1 MIYLLLAILSSALI
15 SILMRLS
22 GAHIRNNLSLLAV
35 NYVLCAL
42 FAALE
47 AAPGLLP
54 QGSGSGVAIGLG
66 VMTGIFYLASFIL
79 FQWNVSIN
87 GVVFSA
93 TFMKLGV
100 LVPTALSVFLF
111 HELPSVLQVLGF
123 IGALAAI
130 VLIQSDGGEAKAA
143 NRPALILLLLG
154 GGLCDATPKIY
165 AQLGPPALER
175 AFLFYAF
182 LVAMVLCIALVLWK
196 KQRLGRAELLFG
208 LLISIPNYFSARFLL
223 LAVNHVPAVV
233 AYPTYSVG
241 TIVVVSI
248 AGLLFFRE
256 QISRRWFAAFG
267 LILASLVLLNL

>member
-1 MIYLLLAILSSALI
+1 
-15 SILMRLS
+15 MRLS

-54 QGSGSGVAIGLG
+54 QGSGLGVAIGLG

-196 KQRLGRAELLFG
+196 KQRLGRAELL
-208 LLISIPNYFSARFLL
+208 LWAADQHPK
-223 LAVNHVPAVV
+223 
-233 AYPTYSVG
+233 
-241 TIVVVSI
+241 
-248 AGLLFFRE
+248 LLFRPLSAPGS
-256 QISRRWFAAFG
+256 QSCAGRGGLSHLQRGYYCCSQHRR
-267 LILASLVLLNL
+267 ASVFPGAD